1 MTKKEVE
8 GFLSEP
14 FFVALKPKEKP
25 DPEVVSITFE
35 ESFKRDYDH
44 YYLYTCLLDS
54 YYKYNMLKREDWYQF
69 GKDYDS
75 IVKQVVLNYLVQE
88 DVLKYFCLDNEI
100 KKAVELIKRSQIN
113 AGTLL
118 PVLNRISYVLCNLN
132 INKDNFAL
140 ILNNDLKRRI
150 LDFNEKFII
159 KNMKSFKDKI
169 DKVASGVKQE
179 CYIDFYNRRANYRL
193 SNEFVSYVKDKHGYD
208 LDNHEY
214 YREKYTLVKIL
225 SLAVENQD
233 KLWDFENRENTLLSF
248 IAYVE
253 RYNDIKHAEKI
264 IDFAFQEACKDEKVK
279 FLYDNKLPFKL
290 YDIEDQMLN
299 WCFNRLDVYLSRAVE
314 FKIKQEEKDGF
325 LYPIHQGYE
334 AEIKKGKDIFESFLR
349 KLYPND
355 YDNISNIFNDLNYV
369 VQERRMINSN
379 ITRKELTIGDVLE
392 YHLLGYGD
400 QQDAIKYLSL
410 KYKDYLKPESIKM
423 RFYYR
428 IYIIDE
434 YAKDVSSECIYE
446 YIYEILRM
454 IEEKNH
460 IKSSYIIDTT
470 FRDEN
475 YNRLKGIL
483 ADYDLNIDDKFK
495 PEYIIALLDRK
506 YATVEEASRFAELEQ
521 FGDAIYELAVD
532 NIIFYDPE
540 NKMDLDHSNIEEY
553 VKADAQIK
561 VSKYIGLDKAYISK
575 FNGALNKKY
584 AFSEV
589 YDSGLNHTY
598 EGHYLADSL
607 EMVIGVIA
615 KEFGVQ
621 KALDFATRIIV
632 EANEELTKPVI
643 FGSFDPVY
651 LYNESNAELD
661 YLNKIYP
668 APFSSDSYNSDYFNI
683 RLTLNK
689 LLKITILG
697 NDTVEKRKLITNA
710 FDKLIPDTSYDGYQE
725 VIHYLYYGIEKTIEK
740 YEAIVKSSY
749 SKKI

>member
-14 FFVALKPKEKP
+14 FFVALKPEIT

-35 ESFKRDYDH
+35 ESFKRDYNH

-100 KKAVELIKRSQIN
+100 EKIVELIKRNQIN
-113 AGTLL
+113 AGALL

-159 KNMKSFKDKI
+159 KNMKSFKNKI
-169 DKVASGVKQE
+169 EKVASGVKQE
-179 CYIDFYNRRANYRL
+179 CYIDFYNRKANYRL
-193 SNEFVSYVKDKHGYD
+193 SDEFISYVKDKHGYD
-208 LDNHEY
+208 LNEREY
-214 YREKYTLVKIL
+214 YDEKYTLAKVL
-225 SLAVENQD
+225 SLAVENND
-233 KLWDFENRENTLLSF
+233 KLWEFGYYKKTLLSF

-264 IDFAFQEACKDEKVK
+264 IDFAFQEACNDEKVK
-279 FLYDNKLPFKL
+279 FLYDNKLPFML
-290 YDIEDQMLN
+290 YDIEEQMLN
-299 WCFNRLDVYLSRAVE
+299 WCFNRLEVYLSRAVD
-314 FKIKQEEKDGF
+314 FKIKKEEKDGF
-325 LYPIHQGYE
+325 LYPIHQGFDDK
-334 AEIKKGKDIFESFLR
+334 INKGKEVFESFLR

-355 YDNISNIFNDLNYV
+355 YTTISNIFNDLNYV
-369 VQERRMINSN
+369 IQEHRVINEN

-392 YHLLGYGD
+392 YHLLGYNNN
-400 QQDAIKYLSL
+400 QDAIKYLSL
-410 KYKDYLKPESIKM
+410 KYKDYLKSESIKK

-428 IYIIDE
+428 IYIINE
-434 YAKDVSSECIYE
+434 YAKEVSSECIYE

-454 IEEKNH
+454 IEETNH

-475 YNRLKGIL
+475 YKLLKNIL
-483 ADYDLNIDDKFK
+483 AKYDLNIDDKFK

-506 YATVEEASRFAELEQ
+506 YATVEEASKFAELEQ

-532 NIIFYDPE
+532 NIIFYDPD
-540 NKMDLDHSNIEEY
+540 NKMDLDHSNREEY
-553 VKADAQIK
+553 VKADAQVK
-561 VSKYIGLDKAYISK
+561 VSKHIGLDKAYISK
-575 FNGALNKKY
+575 FNDSLNKKY
-584 AFSEV
+584 AFGEV

-621 KALDFATRIIV
+621 RALDFATRIIV
-632 EANEELTKPVI
+632 EANEELTMPVI

-668 APFSSDSYNSDYFNI
+668 APFSNASYNSDYFNI

-697 NDTVEKRKLITNA
+697 NDTIEKRKLISNS
-710 FDKLIPDTSYDGYQE
+710 FDELISDRSFDEYQE

-749 SKKI
+749 SKNI